1 LYNSPIV
8 HIGNWSVD
16 EGVMRAVAEA
26 KRQGPE
32 YAFLFD
38 GEVAEQMA
46 WMAEKMVCLV
56 LYLCSEEPEIAGH
69 EPQARPHY
77 SQAVKTKRGLKFFPP
92 DKPRVWRIGE
102 AIGEQLTR
110 EYTPRE
116 TKTGRK
122 SPRPH
127 FRRAHFQG
135 VWSGPLKP
143 TPGLPP
149 EQQARKFTYHWFPPR
164 LIAADDVDDG

>member
-1 LYNSPIV
+1 
-8 HIGNWSVD
+8 
-16 EGVMRAVAEA
+16 M
-26 KRQGPE
+26 
-32 YAFLFD
+32 
-38 GEVAEQMA
+38 
-46 WMAEKMVCLV
+46 
-56 LYLCSEEPEIAGH
+56 
-69 EPQARPHY
+69 
-77 SQAVKTKRGLKFFPP
+77 
-92 DKPRVWRIGE
+92 
-102 AIGEQLTR
+102 R

-143 TPGLPP
+143 KPGLPP

-164 LIAADDVDDG
+164 LIAADDGDEG